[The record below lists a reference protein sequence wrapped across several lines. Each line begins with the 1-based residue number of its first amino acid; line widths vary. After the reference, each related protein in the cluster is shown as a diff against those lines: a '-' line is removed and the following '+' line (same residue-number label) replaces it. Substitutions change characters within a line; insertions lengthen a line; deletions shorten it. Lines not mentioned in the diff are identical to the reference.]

1 MRPAPASRTPA
12 RHDAMNTRFLETLL
26 SLARSG
32 SIRATARELHATP
45 AAISSRIKA
54 LEAELGVTLVDR
66 GTSQFRLSDDGERLL
81 NHAREVVH
89 AARTLQL
96 AAQRGQQISGRLRLG
111 VVETVVHSWLPHFVR
126 ALETGYPELVVDL
139 TVDATAVLGPRL
151 LAGDLDLVLQV
162 ESAIDPSIVAQPLA
176 RYPVRWIARRDMLA
190 ETDTQDDLVR
200 AVLRHPVLTFGRGTL
215 PQLAVDA
222 MVSGLASAHGVPLSQ
237 TRVTCMPSVAAMIH
251 LLRDG
256 YGVAAVPSL
265 LVAEYLDTG
274 ELVEL
279 PMLPS
284 PPPIV
289 IALYRRDDARVAV
302 HAAAGVARDVC
313 RQYCDSLPT
322 ATIEALNGALDDALS
337 ETISET
343 ISEATIDR

>member
-1 MRPAPASRTPA
+1 
-12 RHDAMNTRFLETLL
+12 MNTRFLETLL

-54 LEAELGVTLVDR
+54 LEAELGVSLVDR
-66 GTSQFRLSDDGERLL
+66 GSSQFRLSDDGERLL

-111 VVETVVHSWLPHFVR
+111 VVETVVHSWLPNFVR
-126 ALETGYPELVVDL
+126 ALENDFPELVVDL

-151 LAGDLDLVLQV
+151 LAGELDLVAQV
-162 ESAIDPSIVAQPLA
+162 ETAIDPSIVAQPLA
-176 RYPVRWIARRDMLA
+176 RYPVRWIARRDMFGRA
-190 ETDTQDDLVR
+190 DGMDGADGVGEMDVRVR
-200 AVLRHPVLTFGRGTL
+200 AMLRHPVLTFGRGTL

-265 LVAEYLDTG
+265 LVAEYLDSG

-302 HAAAGVARDVC
+302 HAAAAVAREVC
-313 RQYCDSLPT
+313 SQYCEALP
-322 ATIEALNGALDDALS
+322 AALIEAS
-337 ETISET
+337 
-343 ISEATIDR
+343 

>member
-1 MRPAPASRTPA
+1 
-12 RHDAMNTRFLETLL
+12 MNTRFLETLL

-54 LEAELGVTLVDR
+54 LEAELGVSLVDR
-66 GTSQFRLSDDGERLL
+66 GSSQFRLSDDGERLL

-111 VVETVVHSWLPHFVR
+111 VVETVVHSWLPNFVR
-126 ALETGYPELVVDL
+126 ALETDYPELVVDL

-151 LAGDLDLVLQV
+151 LAGELDLVAQV

-190 ETDTQDDLVR
+190 EADGTDQMDDRVR
-200 AVLRHPVLTFGRGTL
+200 AMLRHPVLTFGRGTL

-222 MVSGLASAHGVPLSQ
+222 MVSGLASEHGVPLSQ

-302 HAAAGVARDVC
+302 HAAAAVAREVC
-313 RQYCDSLPT
+313 SQYCDALP
-322 ATIEALNGALDDALS
+322 AALIEAS
-337 ETISET
+337 
-343 ISEATIDR
+343 